1 MVLHLCVP
9 KRVKILL
16 ILFIMF
22 IVDFDGLIIN
32 LFKLYFSNTC
42 LGGLC
47 DQKTVKN
54 VYS

>member
-1 MVLHLCVP
+1 MITQILLYFIMVLHLCVP

-32 LFKLYFSNTC
+32 LFKL
-42 LGGLC
+42 
-47 DQKTVKN
+47 
-54 VYS
+54 